1 MCVAAT
7 IKQNKQKNNES
18 EMVFVGGD
26 RERGSKRSDGSQ
38 SNTLGGLSASFKDT
52 VLSDGEPW

>member
-1 MCVAAT
+1 MAAT
-7 IKQNKQKNNES
+7 IKQNKQKNDES